1 MAFTLTFLP
10 DSILGPPFCSPLSR
24 CPNREAEAET
34 ERERNSIFIS
44 SDTDFEPANG
54 RESHSFSQLRSLF
67 PSVSFPR
74 FSSLFLFSSDE
85 RVAKRAK
92 KEYYSTLRSHIDFF
106 PFRSLCV
113 YLAVLR
119 QPVSYTRH
127 HAVRTPLPFPD
138 ENPTES
144 GDRDAGKWPDR
155 SLHALP
161 PTSWQPRVMT
171 VSSS

>member
-1 MAFTLTFLP
+1 MRQKPRPRERETASLFLP
-10 DSILGPPFCSPLSR
+10 TPTSNPRTDENRTLSPSSAVSSHPSPFLH
-24 CPNREAEAET
+24 
-34 ERERNSIFIS
+34 I
-44 SDTDFEPANG
+44 
-54 RESHSFSQLRSLF
+54 
-67 PSVSFPR
+67 
-74 FSSLFLFSSDE
+74 SSLFLFSSDE

-144 GDRDAGKWPDR
+144 EARDAGKRPDR
-155 SLHALP
+155 TPHASASNP
-161 PTSWQPRVMT
+161 PQFRVMT
-171 VSSS
+171 VSPS